1 MNNKE
6 LKNETWK
13 FLINISAICFIT
25 ISIIIYV
32 IIKNVDVA
40 FFVTLLF
47 WPLIILLL
55 IGELLSLIVFLISII
70 KLRKFKKMKE
80 VE

>member
-6 LKNETWK
+6 IKNETWK
-13 FLINISAICFIT
+13 FLRSVSAICFIT
-25 ISIIIYV
+25 ISFIIYI
-32 IIKNVDVA
+32 IIKNVNVA
-40 FFVTLLF
+40 FFVALLF
-47 WPLIILLL
+47 WPLILLLL
-55 IGELLSLIVFLISII
+55 IGGLLSLIIFLISII

>member
-13 FLINISAICFIT
+13 FLRNISAICFLT
-25 ISIIIYV
+25 ISFIMYV
-32 IIKNVDVA
+32 IIKNVNVA
-40 FFVTLLF
+40 FFVALLF

-55 IGELLSLIVFLISII
+55 IGGLLSLIIFLISII
-70 KLRKFKKMKE
+70 KLRKFKK
-80 VE
+80 

>member
-13 FLINISAICFIT
+13 FLRNISAICFLT
-25 ISIIIYV
+25 ISFIMYV
-32 IIKNVDVA
+32 IIKNVNVA
-40 FFVTLLF
+40 FFVALLF

-55 IGELLSLIVFLISII
+55 IGGLLSLIIFLISII

-80 VE
+80 VK

>member
-6 LKNETWK
+6 IKNETWK
-13 FLINISAICFIT
+13 FLRNISAICFIT
-25 ISIIIYV
+25 ISFVIYV
-32 IIKNVDVA
+32 IIKNVNVA

-55 IGELLSLIVFLISII
+55 IGGLLSLIIFLISVI
-70 KLRKFKKMKE
+70 KLRKLKKMKE

>member
-13 FLINISAICFIT
+13 FLRNISVICFLT
-25 ISIIIYV
+25 ISFIMYV
-32 IIKNVDVA
+32 IIKNKNVA

-55 IGELLSLIVFLISII
+55 IGGLLSLIIFLISII

>member
-13 FLINISAICFIT
+13 FLRNISVICFLT
-25 ISIIIYV
+25 ISFIIYV
-32 IIKNVDVA
+32 IIKNVNVA

-55 IGELLSLIVFLISII
+55 QVFPNFRRLYIIYREFISFISTSL
-70 KLRKFKKMKE
+70 
-80 VE
+80 

>member
-13 FLINISAICFIT
+13 FLRNISAICFIT
-25 ISIIIYV
+25 TSFIIYI
-32 IIKNVDVA
+32 IIKNVNVA
-40 FFVTLLF
+40 FFVALLF

-55 IGELLSLIVFLISII
+55 IGGLLSLIIFLISII
-70 KLRKFKKMKE
+70 KLRKFKK
-80 VE
+80 

>member
-1 MNNKE
+1 MHKKE
-6 LKNETWK
+6 IKNEIWK
-13 FLINISAICFIT
+13 FLRNISAICFIT

-32 IIKNVDVA
+32 IIKNVNVA

-47 WPLIILLL
+47 WPSIILLL